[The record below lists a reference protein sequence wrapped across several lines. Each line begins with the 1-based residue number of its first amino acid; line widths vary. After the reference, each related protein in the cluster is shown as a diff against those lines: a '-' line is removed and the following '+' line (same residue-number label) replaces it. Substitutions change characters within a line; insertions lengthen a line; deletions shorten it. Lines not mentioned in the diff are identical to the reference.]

1 MSFAYLDHP
10 RPIAFAHRGGAVE
23 FPENTPQAFEA
34 ALALGFR
41 YLETDVHLTR
51 DGVLVAFHDSRLDR
65 VTDRSGAIAD
75 LSWDEVRK
83 ARVLGSAQRDGSG
96 GPARQDGDIV
106 RMEDLLEAFPAARF
120 NIDPKADASVEPLVD
135 LIRRTGCVDRVC
147 VGAFSQRRLRDVRS
161 GVGPNLCVSAG
172 PREVAQLRLGSWG
185 LPAGRVTAACAQVPV
200 RIGAV
205 PAADRRFV
213 DHAHRL
219 GLQVHVWTIDD
230 PAEMHRLCDLGVDG
244 IMTDK
249 PSVLRAVL
257 AERGEWA

>member
-1 MSFAYLDHP
+1 M
-10 RPIAFAHRGGAVE
+10 E

-34 ALALGFR
+34 AVALGFR

-51 DGVLVAFHDSRLDR
+51 DGVLVAFHDTRLDR
-65 VTDRSGAIAD
+65 VTDRTGAIAD

-83 ARVLGSAQRDGSG
+83 ARVLGSTQGDVAG

-106 RMEDLLEAFPAARF
+106 RMEDLLEAFPSARF
-120 NIDPKADASVEPLVD
+120 NIDPKADASVRPLVD
-135 LIRRTGCVDRVC
+135 LIGRTGCVDRVC
-147 VGAFSQRRLRDVRS
+147 IGSFSQRRLRDVRS
-161 GVGPNLCVSAG
+161 GVGPDLCVSAG
-172 PREVAQLRLGSWG
+172 PREVAQLRVGSWG
-185 LPAGRVTAACAQVPV
+185 VPAGGVAAACAQVPV

-205 PAADRRFV
+205 PVADRRFV

-230 PAEMHRLCDLGVDG
+230 PVEMHRLCDLGVDG

-249 PSVLRAVL
+249 PSVLRSVL
-257 AERGEWA
+257 IERGEWA